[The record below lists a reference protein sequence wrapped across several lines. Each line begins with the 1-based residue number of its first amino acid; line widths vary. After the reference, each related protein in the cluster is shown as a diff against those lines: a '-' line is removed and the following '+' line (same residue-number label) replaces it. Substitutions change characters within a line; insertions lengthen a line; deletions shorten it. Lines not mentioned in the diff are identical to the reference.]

1 MDKLVN
7 GFMHNKIIYYIAELL
22 SFLTPSKV
30 NKFLLI
36 TCSYIVILKLYEVM
50 HNI

>member
-7 GFMHNKIIYYIAELL
+7 DFMHSKIIYYIATLL

-30 NKFLLI
+30 NKFLFI
-36 TCSYIVILKLYEVM
+36 TCSYIVILKVYKIM